1 MPLHMMVSVHIQEFA
16 SSSRAGQIGGLRT
29 TIRYASGRG
38 MGKRLLGQMFSSLA
52 RGVYKTF
59 VSSICFNFHAFCLRY
74 ARSLKVL
81 WPLVFS

>member
-38 MGKRLLGQMFSSLA
+38 MGKRLLSA
-52 RGVYKTF
+52 K
-59 VSSICFNFHAFCLRY
+59 CFL
-74 ARSLKVL
+74 L
-81 WPLVFS
+81 